1 MPSSICFFRRPILA
15 LVTNCAHLAD
25 RFAVVLPK
33 VGDRLVVR
41 RKTAQQPHHLDI
53 AQHLAL
59 QPPARLHAIEVAVN
73 IKLQQDRGMVARS
86 ARRPSELETKI
97 RKIKP
102 LDERIDHTNRV
113 LVVDPVRPDD
123 PEKASP
129 DPARGPDRLRQQP
142 TTEPK
147 KGISQ
152 LVDLQ
157 RALPQSQESRR

>member
-1 MPSSICFFRRPILA
+1 MPSSICFFRRCILA

-25 RFAVVLPK
+25 RFAVVLPE
-33 VGDRLVVR
+33 VGDRLVIR

-53 AQHLAL
+53 AQRLAL
-59 QPPARLHAIEVAVN
+59 QPPARLHAIEVAVD

-102 LDERIDHTNRV
+102 LDERIDQTNRV
-113 LVVDPVRPDD
+113 LVVDPAFQMIRKKHPPDL
-123 PEKASP
+123 
-129 DPARGPDRLRQQP
+129 ARGPDRLRQQP

-157 RALPQSQESRR
+157 RALPQSQESGR